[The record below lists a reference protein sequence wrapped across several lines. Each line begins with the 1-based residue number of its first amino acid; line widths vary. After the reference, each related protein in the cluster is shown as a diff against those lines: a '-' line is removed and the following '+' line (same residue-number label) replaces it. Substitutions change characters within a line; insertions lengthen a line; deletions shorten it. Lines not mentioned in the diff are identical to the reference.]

1 MLREARNEEKY
12 DERIMAAVEFIK
24 KTGFDHIKADL
35 PNYEQPTRLI
45 NKSDNST
52 FAPDIFAE
60 KGEQKGYFEIAT
72 KTEDIKKL
80 VGKWQLLA
88 MMAELKSGIFKI
100 FVPHGHMKF
109 TRELINQYHID
120 ADLVRL

>member
-1 MLREARNEEKY
+1 MLKETRDKEKY
-12 DERIMAAVEFIK
+12 NERIMAAVNIIK

-35 PNYEQPTRLI
+35 PDYEQPSRLI
-45 NKSDNST
+45 NKSDNYT
-52 FAPDIFAE
+52 FTPDICAE
-60 KGEQKGYFEIAT
+60 KGDQKGYFEISV
-72 KTEDIKKL
+72 KTDDQKKL

-109 TRELINQYHID
+109 TRDLIRQYNIE